1 VKIFGIEIRNG
12 YGSSGSGPGMDDV
25 QVWYASGFG
34 GHSITI
40 SWYAA
45 NDLQHRLVAVGD
57 SLDMAMSEARRG
69 LVRVG
74 HRVFGEERAA

>member
-25 QVWYASGFG
+25 RVLYTRALD
-34 GHSITI
+34 GHWITI

-69 LVRVG
+69 LARVG
-74 HRVFGEERAA
+74 HRVFGEERAG

>member
-12 YGSSGSGPGMDDV
+12 YGSRGSGPGMDV
-25 QVWYASGFG
+25 QVWYATSAFG

-57 SLDMAMSEARRG
+57 SLDMAMSEARRE